1 MKKLKSKRFD
11 YNGQPV
17 DHMLDL
23 DAEKIVRAWPAPGS
37 VAVVNLEDCLPS
49 DLKEAIQNPADYTSC
64 PRPSYRRDTAAHVF
78 EPPMR
83 HGLRL

>member
-1 MKKLKSKRFD
+1 MGPTPEAVKKLKSKRFD

-37 VAVVNLEDCLPS
+37 VGQLGGLPPQCP
-49 DLKEAIQNPADYTSC
+49 EGGNPEPGGLPP
-64 PRPSYRRDTAAHVF
+64 PRDRAAG
-78 EPPMR
+78 ETP
-83 HGLRL
+83 RLTGSSL

>member
-1 MKKLKSKRFD
+1 MGPTPEAVKKLKSKRFD

-37 VAVVNLEDCLPS
+37 VAVVNLEDCRGNPEPGGLP
-49 DLKEAIQNPADYTSC
+49 P
-64 PRPSYRRDTAAHVF
+64 PRDRAAG
-78 EPPMR
+78 ETP
-83 HGLRL
+83 RLTGSSL